1 MRDQAENLRLK
12 MENSKL
18 ARSIAIVSGK
28 GGVGKSNFSTNFS
41 YELSKRGKRVLIL
54 DMDIGMG
61 NVHILLGESTKY
73 ALSDYLVGTCSME
86 QLIKSYEPN
95 LDYVSGG
102 SAMSSLIEWNNLM
115 LERLLHAFEK
125 LQNTYDYI
133 VFDMGAGATEWT
145 LQLIE
150 AIDDII
156 VVTTT
161 EPTAIMDGYSMVKY
175 IHMNCRDKNMYIVVN
190 RALTL
195 EDGKFALK
203 RIKNTAFHFLQEDL
217 KILGSIPEDMNVR
230 KAVQQQKIFSV
241 SYEKTAATKAIKDI
255 VETYVLGQEKT
266 TDELTMQSNNLMS
279 TFKSMFN
286 KGRRS

>member
-1 MRDQAENLRLK
+1 MRDQAEKLRLK
-12 MENSKL
+12 MENPKL
-18 ARSIAIVSGK
+18 ARSIAVVSGK

-41 YELSKRGKRVLIL
+41 YNLSKRGARVLIM

-61 NVHILLGESTKY
+61 NVHILLGESTQH
-73 ALSDYLVGTCSME
+73 ALSDYLLGNCGLE
-86 QLIKSYEPN
+86 QLVKSYLPN
-95 LDYVSGG
+95 LDYISGG
-102 SAMSSLIEWNNLM
+102 SAMTSILDWNDLM
-115 LERLLHAFEK
+115 LSRLLNAFET
-125 LQNTYDYI
+125 LQNAYDYI

-175 IHMNCRDKNMYIVVN
+175 IHMNCKDKNMYIVVN
-190 RALTL
+190 RSLTL

-203 RIKNTAFHFLQEDL
+203 RIKNTAFHFLQENL
-217 KILGSIPEDMNVR
+217 KILGAIPEDMNVR

-241 SYEKTAATKAIKDI
+241 LYEKTAATKALQDI

-266 TDELTMQSNNLMS
+266 TDDLTMQSNKFMGTL
-279 TFKSMFN
+279 KSMFN
-286 KGRRS
+286 KGRR